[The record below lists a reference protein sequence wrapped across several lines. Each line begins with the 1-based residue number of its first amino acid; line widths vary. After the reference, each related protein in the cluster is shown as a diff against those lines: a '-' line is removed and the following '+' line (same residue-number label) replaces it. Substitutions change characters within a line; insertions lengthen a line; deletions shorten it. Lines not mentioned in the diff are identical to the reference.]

1 MEKIQVMRGIILSD
15 NDFKEQG
22 FEIVRIV
29 QDGYGFEFYQNG
41 YHRLDTVFTFDG
53 IDYHY
58 RYRIMIQDIRLQI
71 GFNVLFNGYI
81 NSKEELKTIL
91 QQTGVIN

>member
-1 MEKIQVMRGIILSD
+1 MKGIILSD

-22 FEIVRIV
+22 FSLVRIE
-29 QDGYGFEFYQNG
+29 QDGYGFEFYQNNF
-41 YHRLDTVFTFDG
+41 YRLDTLFTFDG

-58 RYRIMIQDIRLQI
+58 RYRIMLQDIRSQI

-81 NSKEELKTIL
+81 NSIEELKIIL
-91 QQTGVIN
+91 QQTGVIK